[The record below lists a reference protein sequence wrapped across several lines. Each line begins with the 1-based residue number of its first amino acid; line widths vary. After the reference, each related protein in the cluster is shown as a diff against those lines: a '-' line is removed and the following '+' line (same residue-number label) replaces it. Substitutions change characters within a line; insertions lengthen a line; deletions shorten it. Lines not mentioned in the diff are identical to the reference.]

1 MMICDLFALSDTTAD
16 STKKTE
22 LEEQLKIFNSTDL
35 IWSLCEILWVDIAPG
50 KLQACYCIV

>member
-1 MMICDLFALSDTTAD
+1 MICDFFALSDTTAD